1 MDKQSKIVLISG
13 PTASGKSNFAVKIA
27 KKIQGEIINADSMQ
41 VYKILKI
48 LTARPNK
55 IEQKDIKHHLYGVV
69 DLNKK
74 FSTGQWLEL
83 TIKKIKNIKKK
94 KKIPILVGGTGLYFQ
109 SLINGLVKIPEI
121 PLKFRNKVRLMS
133 KREGQKKFY
142 KKLLKLD
149 PKVKDRFD
157 PNDMQR
163 SIRAYEI
170 KSYTDISMYDWL
182 ARTES
187 EFKNSDFLKLYIET
201 KREKLIER
209 INLRTLNMINGGAI
223 NEVKK
228 FLKLKIRK
236 DQSVNKVIGIA
247 ELTQYLNHEV
257 TLEEAKELIS
267 IKTRQYA
274 KRQATWARTRM
285 TSWKKIKLTRIDDFL
300 TKLNKSLLKL
310 DQRAQLQLDCPNG

>member
-83 TIKKIKNIKKK
+83 AIKKIKKIKKK

-121 PLKFRNKVRLMS
+121 PLKFRNKVRLTS

-149 PKVKDRFD
+149 PKVKDKFD
-157 PNDMQR
+157 PNDTQR

-236 DQSVNKVIGIA
+236 DQSVNKVIGID
-247 ELTQYLNHEV
+247 ELTQYLNHGV
-257 TLEEAKELIS
+257 TLDEAKELIS

-285 TSWKKIKLTRIDDFL
+285 TSWKKIKPTRIDDFIK
-300 TKLNKSLLKL
+300 KLK
-310 DQRAQLQLDCPNG
+310 

>member
-55 IEQKDIKHHLYGVV
+55 IEQKDINHHLYGVV

-74 FSTGQWLEL
+74 FSTGQWLDL
-83 TIKKIKNIKKK
+83 AIKKIKNIKKK

-109 SLINGLVKIPEI
+109 SLIDGLVKIPEI
-121 PLKFRNKVRLMS
+121 PLKFRNKIRLIS
-133 KREGQKKFY
+133 KRDGQEKFY

-149 PKVKDRFD
+149 PKIKDKFD
-157 PNDMQR
+157 PNDTQR
-163 SIRAYEI
+163 SIRAYEV
-170 KSYTDISMYDWL
+170 KSYTNVSMYDWL
-182 ARTES
+182 TKTKS
-187 EFKNSDFLKLYIET
+187 EFKDSDFLKLHIET

-209 INLRTLNMINGGAI
+209 INLRTSSMINEGAV

-228 FLKLKIRK
+228 FLKLKIIK
-236 DQSVNKVIGIA
+236 NQSVNKVIGIA
-247 ELTQYLNHEV
+247 ELTQYLNHEI
-257 TLEEAKELIS
+257 TLEEAKELIL

-285 TSWKKIKLTRIDDFL
+285 ISWIKIDQSKLDSYIKKLK
-300 TKLNKSLLKL
+300 KSSLKL
-310 DQRAQLQLDCPNG
+310 DQLT

>member
-83 TIKKIKNIKKK
+83 VIKKIRNIKKK

-149 PKVKDRFD
+149 PKVKDKFD
-157 PNDMQR
+157 PNDTQR

-223 NEVKK
+223 NEVKR

-236 DQSVNKVIGIA
+236 DQSVNKVIGID

-257 TLEEAKELIS
+257 TLDEAKELIS

-285 TSWKKIKLTRIDDFL
+285 TSWKKIKPIRIDDFIK
-300 TKLNKSLLKL
+300 KLK
-310 DQRAQLQLDCPNG
+310 

>member
-41 VYKILKI
+41 VYKNLKI
-48 LTARPNK
+48 LTARPK
-55 IEQKDIKHHLYGVV
+55 KKEQKNIKHHLYGTV
-69 DLNKK
+69 DLNEK

-83 TIKKIKNIKKK
+83 AIKKIKNIKKK

-149 PKVKDRFD
+149 PKVKDKFD
-157 PNDMQR
+157 PNDTQR

-182 ARTES
+182 AKTQS

-209 INLRTLNMINGGAI
+209 INLRTLNMINGRAI

-285 TSWKKIKLTRIDDFL
+285 TSWNKINPTRIHDFIK
-300 TKLNKSLLKL
+300 KLKKSLLKL
-310 DQRAQLQLDCPNG
+310 DQ

>member
-1 MDKQSKIVLISG
+1 
-13 PTASGKSNFAVKIA
+13 
-27 KKIQGEIINADSMQ
+27 
-41 VYKILKI
+41 
-48 LTARPNK
+48 
-55 IEQKDIKHHLYGVV
+55 
-69 DLNKK
+69 
-74 FSTGQWLEL
+74 
-83 TIKKIKNIKKK
+83 
-94 KKIPILVGGTGLYFQ
+94 
-109 SLINGLVKIPEI
+109 
-121 PLKFRNKVRLMS
+121 
-133 KREGQKKFY
+133 
-142 KKLLKLD
+142 
-149 PKVKDRFD
+149 
-157 PNDMQR
+157 
-163 SIRAYEI
+163 
-170 KSYTDISMYDWL
+170 MYDWL

-285 TSWKKIKLTRIDDFL
+285 TSWKKIKPTRIDDFIK
-300 TKLNKSLLKL
+300 KLK
-310 DQRAQLQLDCPNG
+310 

>member
-83 TIKKIKNIKKK
+83 AIKKIKNIKKK

-157 PNDMQR
+157 PNDTQR

-285 TSWKKIKLTRIDDFL
+285 TSWKKIKPTRIDDFIK
-300 TKLNKSLLKL
+300 KLK
-310 DQRAQLQLDCPNG
+310 

>member
-27 KKIQGEIINADSMQ
+27 KKIQGEIINTDSMQ
-41 VYKILKI
+41 VYKNLKI

-55 IEQKDIKHHLYGVV
+55 IEQKDIKHHLYGAV
-69 DLNKK
+69 DLDEK

-83 TIKKIKNIKKK
+83 AIKKIKNIKKK

-149 PKVKDRFD
+149 PKVKDKFD
-157 PNDMQR
+157 PNDTQR
-163 SIRAYEI
+163 TIRAYEI
-170 KSYTDISMYDWL
+170 KFYTGISMYDWL
-182 ARTES
+182 AKTKS
-187 EFKNSDFLKLYIET
+187 EFKDSNFLKLYIET

-209 INLRTLNMINGGAI
+209 INLRTINMINDGAI

-285 TSWKKIKLTRIDDFL
+285 TSWKKIKPTRIDDFIK
-300 TKLNKSLLKL
+300 KLKKSLLKL
-310 DQRAQLQLDCPNG
+310 DQ

>member
-1 MDKQSKIVLISG
+1 MDKQSKIILISG
-13 PTASGKSNFAVKIA
+13 PTASGKSKFAVNIA
-27 KKIQGEIINADSMQ
+27 KKIEGEIINADSMQ

-55 IEQKDIKHHLYGVV
+55 EEQKNIKHHLYGAV

-74 FSTGQWLEL
+74 FSTGQWLEFA
-83 TIKKIKNIKKK
+83 IKKIKSIQKK

-142 KKLLKLD
+142 KKLLKID
-149 PKVKDRFD
+149 PKVKDKFD
-157 PNDMQR
+157 PNDTQR

-187 EFKNSDFLKLYIET
+187 EFKNSDFLKLYIEI

-209 INLRTLNMINGGAI
+209 INLRTLKMINGGAI

-228 FLKLKIRK
+228 FIKLKIRK

-285 TSWKKIKLTRIDDFL
+285 TSWKKIKPTRIDDCIK
-300 TKLNKSLLKL
+300 KLNKSLLKL
-310 DQRAQLQLDCPNG
+310 DQ

>member
-41 VYKILKI
+41 VYKNLKI
-48 LTARPNK
+48 LTARPK
-55 IEQKDIKHHLYGVV
+55 KKEQKNIKHHLYGTV
-69 DLNKK
+69 DLNEK

-83 TIKKIKNIKKK
+83 AIKKIKNIKKK

-149 PKVKDRFD
+149 PKVKDKFD
-157 PNDMQR
+157 PNDTQR

-182 ARTES
+182 AKTES

-285 TSWKKIKLTRIDDFL
+285 TSWNKIKPTRIDDFIK
-300 TKLNKSLLKL
+300 KLKKSLLKL
-310 DQRAQLQLDCPNG
+310 DQ